1 MVVEDGSYFEK
12 GDLFFFL
19 CNRFPDLA
27 TVRVPSYFVGGGGTS
42 SWVILHLYYVE
53 MVW

>member
-1 MVVEDGSYFEK
+1 MALISERLNCSS
-12 GDLFFFL
+12 FL

-27 TVRVPSYFVGGGGTS
+27 VVRVPSYFVGGGGTS
-42 SWVILHLYYVE
+42 SWVILHFYYVE